1 MGRGQLVGGFA
12 SPTYAGCRETCDVL
26 MLPVQPNVEPVV
38 FELPEQ
44 LVTFGAPPLTG
55 IFHAN
60 SPSVSV
66 PILIRGDE
74 REVGDRL

>member
-1 MGRGQLVGGFA
+1 MGNGQLVQRFA
-12 SPTYAGCRETCDVL
+12 PTHADYGETNDVL
-26 MLPVQPNVEPVV
+26 VLLAYPNMDPVV
-38 FELPEQ
+38 FDRPEL